1 MNQYLLRLT
10 LVVGMK
16 EKELTSYTF
25 KNMSGNFRLTA
36 TANTE
41 NIIKIES
48 KIEYL
53 EYNVK

>member
-25 KNMSGNFRLTA
+25 KNIPSNFRLT
-36 TANTE
+36 TMANIE
-41 NIIKIES
+41 NMIKI
-48 KIEYL
+48 
-53 EYNVK
+53 V